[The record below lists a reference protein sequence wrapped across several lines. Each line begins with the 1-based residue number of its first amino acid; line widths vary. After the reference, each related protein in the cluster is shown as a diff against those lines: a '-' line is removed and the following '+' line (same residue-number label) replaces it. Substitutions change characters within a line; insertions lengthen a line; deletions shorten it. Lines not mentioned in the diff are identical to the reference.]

1 MDQPFIAFSP
11 TRVQLLVKRGW
22 RFTLMTANEMPI
34 PEKGVIFVIV
44 NGKKYRAKRKE
55 S

>member
-11 TRVQLLVKRGW
+11 IRVQLLVKRGW
-22 RFTLMTANEMPI
+22 RFTPMTANEMPT

-44 NGKKYRAKRKE
+44 NGKKYRAKRKG